1 MAFYNCTS
9 VGCLSANTGTYSTLS
24 NCQANCVS
32 WGCPPGLSANT
43 KIYFIYDSS
52 GSYGSSLEVMYTAAT
67 AYTNSLQSNG
77 WQGESYHILN
87 DKQTWLYWPTAI
99 YKHDLVKASPTCNAV
114 NGISSQYMNDFHIFD
129 VENNNIGSYSSNLL
143 QSSNGTPAAS
153 CYCPGDPS
161 NIVGGGVKKA
171 EYDEDIIVVAII
183 NEDAGTSNGYYAQG
197 WRVGTGSVGTPS
209 PAPDYG
215 NSASGIGPKGSYVG
229 WYTNHY
235 ITYSGVTN
243 AGGSLKSVLMPRQS
257 AAGNPYGGDWDESTG
272 WTPFERKFLL
282 FTTAAISSGNQDNI
296 NAGGTGVLDGTW
308 ISGTAPGSAFGPEAI
323 CALGETQISDPNIEG
338 NYTGVAGDN
347 NTPKIIGLEISNP
360 FWDLKGNDGT
370 QYTSSDWYPTFTG
383 MPAQLGP
390 DPLCTFLGHNC
401 FDDLT
406 DAGVPFTS
414 SPSGIFGGLDQYG
427 WSIDTSFS
435 GATAGDIGDV
445 LTNMVGWFPGVIPNN
460 CTSAETS
467 GNVDYPYGDQTN
479 CELLCFGAQLP
490 VFTYNCGPNGC
501 QQIPGTGGTYQ
512 NLSACTASC
521 TSYTCTV
528 TGCTS
533 TPGTGGTTTL
543 SACTASCVHYECTT
557 HWGCCEVVTSP
568 TNINNPSLDYIY
580 QTSGAC
586 EEGCIGWRC
595 NNDLGLTPDTK
606 IYVFYDTTSM
616 APEAIIEAYWGLQSF
631 LANQSAWVESDNG
644 GITGGTQ
651 QHMTVANE
659 RWLTWPLM
667 AYGFNLPDG
676 SSYFD
681 WTIMTQNSGNN
692 LGNNLPPTTNNYV
705 TQAWNW
711 IYGITPPPASHPN
724 YPNPDHWAIAA
735 GNPMGGTNE
744 GGIGQQSLLSL
755 INTNPNNPNYG
766 MNATINPQFWV
777 NTATTTDKH
786 GLITGDTLVII
797 FADESEGAVGGQ
809 YHTTSYTAAYDNS
822 APTPAWKSDYGNYS
836 KLWRINEGNSATTT
850 CSASTKLNLRT
861 FIYPTKGLNGV
872 TWSTHRPF
880 PINVLAAVSV
890 GNKLD
895 ITGNTPFDGT
905 WITGTAPCPV
915 VGYNAATG
923 GGVPGT
929 NWNEYFSAPGVWN
942 GVNSGTGNK
951 PIAFMEMANGLESSN
966 NYFTAN
972 NPDTFYYSAGTGS
985 SINNIPLGYGGLEF
999 LGFGTNISYPIIDG
1013 SLFAQDLTQFL
1024 QESTNNQ
1031 SGTCVSAQTRVVD
1044 GGNYPYLAESACTA
1058 SCVSY
1063 SCSANG
1069 CIEDPTYGTFESL
1082 SACTAIC
1089 QSYTCTTTG
1098 CSVYNV
1104 PYFDI
1109 NGWTDYSNAWGSG
1122 GTYFIGPNAGTV
1134 QGVIDAQLSCTTD
1147 CNTFYCTNDGCLA
1160 LPGHQNPTGNAYSTL
1175 SACTSACTSFN
1186 CDPTPVTQ
1194 LQGYPNFVGT
1204 IPGCDPIPN
1213 ASGQYTTQNDCQ
1225 TGCTTYECG
1234 LLGCYQVNS
1243 QYGTYQ
1249 DLPSCTAQCQ
1259 STECTDTGCVN
1270 QTGSGGTF
1278 FNQGSFATA
1287 TAQCASQC
1295 LSYECG
1301 PTGCTSQAGTGGT
1314 YTDSNICAFE
1324 CISFNCTGQGCVMQN
1339 GSGGTFSTLTACT
1352 ASCTSWECG
1361 THGCY
1366 EDTTGTGGT
1375 YSTLAECEAAP
1386 CTSYDCSTDG
1396 CILFNQPPA
1405 TPLPGVQYYGTGGQY
1420 ATSGA
1425 CSAACIGFECVN
1437 VTSPTDSGCVEIEG
1451 SGHTYYLLSD
1461 CTGSCKT
1468 YECSAN
1474 GCVIQNNSGGT
1485 YPYTVQGLAQ
1495 CQTACTSYN
1504 CGANDCTPVVGSGG
1518 TYFNSTNS
1526 FLGYTACTAS
1536 CSSFNCYTTGCT
1548 IQVGTGGTFSAM
1560 SSCTASCTSWE
1571 CTTDCCQ
1578 LYNAPYY
1585 GTGGTHSTQSACT
1598 AACIH
1603 WGCHQIVTG
1612 ITTTTSKIY
1621 AYYDMTSMSQDAVK
1635 QAILAMRDWVAS
1647 IPGFSGN
1654 LYHTL
1659 INDERWLGWA
1669 TSVYTGAFADGNT
1682 SSTFDNANAGLI
1694 YQWAQSQVP
1703 AITGI
1708 YDNCIAGTAFP
1719 FLVPQ
1724 VLANGPAPTAANT
1737 DDVIVV
1743 TFIDESARPN
1753 FGPGTP
1759 ANISD
1764 YVYHGD
1770 DIGCGVPGCIEPQYA
1785 GLVANQL
1792 DDQVTETW
1800 RKDYTA
1806 FTTSFNAVT
1815 AATGTFNGL
1824 MYPTNSSSVFGGS
1837 PISDRNRIFA
1847 LHVVACIDKG
1857 TMTPGA
1863 QGQNWLPGT
1872 APRTQASGGM
1882 SIGTPTLCEIAD
1894 LTALEVSNPY
1904 VLEGY
1909 GNLRDK
1915 GWNYNIGFSAFTQQ
1929 SFDNDITDFLS
1940 QSTTAQG
1947 TGGTQCISACTQMT
1961 SLYPYATF
1969 GECTGNCISYECT
1982 INGCVVSPNTGG
1994 TFSSLAACTGD
2005 CVSFSCTTTGTTS
2018 LVGTGAT
2025 GTHTDYN
2032 VIASG
2037 CNSFNCLYDP
2047 SSPSNQQGCQQQIGS
2062 GGTYLHFSSCTAE
2075 CRSWEC
2081 TTDCLTN
2088 ATGCTEH
2095 PNTGHTYSS
2104 LSACTGSCQ
2113 IDWYCVPEV
2122 NVNSCSGQQ
2131 ILGPQGGLMMNYGV
2145 ESPWVL
2151 AGSGYGAL
2159 GWMAENDQYST
2170 FGSYSFSMSE
2180 QTLNANGIYNLN
2192 NLCSGPYVLEEIPG
2206 IPGTVNSPGY
2216 LAVLNSIVFTASGNT
2231 APNFPQTFTTWNSL
2245 VTFFM
2250 GLGAN
2255 INSSMYAY
2263 HVIQEIVGPWAQ
2275 SQNSNVQFNYSWS
2288 MCTCLYE
2295 PCYTLCDNGVVPIP
2309 PTAVG
2314 PFTSSGAAET
2324 SCCFTATTWNC
2335 SAGTILDT
2343 CSARTQ
2349 IDYPNQFANAT
2360 DAWDWLTVNAPSAT
2374 LDSLKYESTTPAFG
2388 VDDACAG
2395 PNGGILYEILPMSS
2409 PYVNNNLSYATWDGF
2424 IAQLQA
2430 EGVTGILSGM
2440 SFSIVNSHFMA
2451 QSGHSLPTCVAMCTC
2466 REEDCHCV
2474 EVIGTGGT
2482 YTTSGECYSA
2492 CCSATTATSWN
2503 CASEGPMQPICSA
2516 KTYMGTL
2523 DSPWAVLDNYRQ
2535 NAPASYFAGKKY
2547 IALFDEDGLQTP
2559 TYTWNDVWG
2568 SVSATSYDWQDC
2580 YKDIN
2585 IQLGWPF
2592 NTVISGFK
2600 KINYV
2605 ESISHPLV
2613 TGGFQYHNW
2622 NDFYTAAASVTT
2634 LNTNM
2639 TVSGVCTALSN
2650 IVGTGSYDC
2659 DIITKECCSSADCYC
2674 YELFT
2679 SGGTY
2684 LTEPDCISACC
2695 PTTGWTCYYANGV
2708 PQGTCINVQNPIP
2721 PFYMLKTDCEDPL
2734 INTQCFPETSWQC
2747 ITGTTIYSC
2756 DPSIDLY
2763 TDSPAISANSIEY
2776 PFTSTTTDLN
2786 GIPSFSPPQNL
2797 GGVTGGNNGQGQV
2810 ETILTDFNYLNPTT
2824 HFSSVTFE
2832 YCSGSTASCTGTT
2845 NCFPG
2850 GSNVVYG
2857 ANNYPTY
2864 RMISISHM
2872 LVHDYTPYPSWDL
2885 FITAAQGLGHQ
2896 VTTAMTSQ
2904 FLWLNTVFNQGRFIA
2919 VIEPCTCYFDADAC
2933 ECIEVPNSNHYPTSA
2948 ACEQVCCPSGHP
2960 ITYDCTING
2969 CVDPGN
2975 GTGAY
2980 NINQYVDC
2988 VDECQEWVCQTGT
3001 TLMDSCSGQTILPP
3015 GGGLLPQYV
3024 GNPLSP
3030 FASGGAYDALQYFAQ
3045 STNGLQGATFGTYKW
3060 DCAVGCSAVWGNI
3073 PPCSAPNGTWVKLVS
3088 CFVRPVNYTAGQ
3100 ANTPLWNGPYTNWFD
3115 TLTDIQNN
3123 GYAVNSVLNLLDVQ
3137 TILTGSTMTNTN
3149 TCSNKTSVPVFG
3161 GLEELIVYISD
3172 PANGLQNTDVSTLVY
3187 DLFHSGYPLT
3197 APVNNPPQVL
3207 GNSNVGQWNE
3217 RCEALNQNWPGF
3229 GTWPNPQAA
3238 HRGHIGFFVVDFCD
3252 GNGGQQFTRYTDF
3265 ISYMNISMPSLGV
3278 TLNTP
3283 FAQMKSLLMTEMA
3296 NRGCGNMAEA
3306 LFTHGSLGFCQ
3317 CTSTSSPALEI
3328 VPVWET
3334 CVCAEDPCGCVLTPG
3349 TGHTSGFSITQSATC
3364 EQICCSSTC
3373 VVECGVLI
3381 TGSEEGVLY
3390 YDHVGNTTHKLFD
3403 DIGFDNRDIAARQ
3416 NKLWTYD
3423 SNIIKEY
3430 DVTWCPFSHAF
3441 NRNIGISAP
3450 LGKGLTPTNNPNILL
3465 AAGNYVTEIDISG
3478 AVAIST
3484 NLYPIPSGLTCTGD
3498 ILWDESPGAPTPG
3511 HTIITFGSGSTH
3523 YVGKFTHPGG
3533 TLLEYSLITGLN
3545 PNERMDSLYGVSD
3558 VSTQLFGITTERR
3571 VFELLTNT
3579 SPLQFAPVA
3588 TQTLTLVNQL
3598 TNIVNGATNVFYGPT
3613 TSNNTSCTMIESGDA
3628 WWCQDVVGCQSYPG
3642 GTIPPVYAGG
3652 PFPSLIDCQTQCNF
3666 GCGCSVL
3673 GNNPCACELT
3683 TTLVNPATCTWYPT
3697 LALCQAAQPP
3707 VGLIQAGSGCCSCYD
3722 CTSLTYQTWITMST
3736 TVQQTISTNPIPAG
3750 GVPTWVNGQSY
3761 YPGEVVLFTDP
3772 YGNECCYVRVLDYC
3786 GNNPCPHDFITP
3798 WDSHTDYT
3806 NSLTTNTYVNQ
3817 IYIPWIACDRDCP
3830 TVITYDCISATTGS
3844 SVVDSS
3850 CGNRNTIP
3858 QQAFTTTSVANVNSI
3873 VGYISDPVN
3882 GLQYTNVN
3890 DIRYVLNNA
3899 NSVQNPCTD
3908 TAPIAPPNSN
3918 FAWNRITNLQAQV
3931 NVNPNGATGIFTDTT
3946 WAGLVT
3952 QLANEGIMYN
3962 GNVVNLQMTN
3972 TEVFAG
3978 INQTGNGGM
3987 GYGSGS
3993 CPCTPGNDCYCQE
4006 VLGPNGQ
4013 YVTSAACELNCC
4025 SGSTWSCDTSNTTTF
4040 DSCANAVNLG
4050 VQGLSFNPAINA
4062 IAGGGWAFW
4071 NGNFSNFKFEHAAPP
4086 VPGSIMGTY
4095 MGQSIIP
4102 LAMGDTPC
4110 PVPQSQLNGHWARIV
4125 EINCSTYPYDIT
4137 AMGPYYTWQSL
4148 INALNVNS
4156 VQYGTGVNFTPSM
4169 TYQDV
4174 TNYAKIQVKWEFC
4187 VCDESPCRGTCIEL
4201 FDGSGPYSTQA
4212 ECLSA
4217 CCPTYDCT
4225 FNGCVNNGNG
4235 LGAFSSLTVCE
4246 QQCQQY
4252 QCQSGSSIMV
4262 GFCAN
4267 KTSTPVVGSPADII
4281 GYFADSTTTPIS
4293 PQVNNMQNA
4302 TFSDY
4307 TVTLAGVQ
4315 SPFGSNCPNEITF
4328 GFPPTLQYLGDY
4340 VVMDSI
4346 SIKFTSGGYVGGPF
4360 HTWSSIIQFIDTQL
4374 SIPGASLTST
4384 YGDIQNLLG
4393 DLSVPMTLDPQ
4404 FRWCECKE
4412 TDCDCILIPGT
4423 GATPYNINQYS
4434 LCYSA
4439 CCDETYDCT
4448 INGCVP
4454 NNAGTGIFS
4463 SLAQCQLICVE
4474 YECVSGVTADF
4485 CEQKQSIPV
4494 SNCNVLPI
4502 GLSQLTTDL
4511 LSYFSNPMNGI
4522 NQASFSAYKYDQT
4535 APGVYN
4541 PNTPFCNG
4549 TMCPQSVYHYFS
4561 YISYNNG
4568 WPAGHQ
4574 YHINTGAQYSWADF
4588 INALN
4593 QSNGVNNY
4601 LMVNYSPNANL
4612 ATIQGALSDI
4622 PGEGRIELG
4631 PISPCICQDVDC
4643 HCPQIPGTGHT
4654 PTQNYYSTSAS
4665 CITDCCED
4673 VWYCENDHGNCECKF
4688 GTAPLGSP
4696 TYSSLLDC
4704 KQSPQNCCKNQ
4715 WYDCP
4720 GGACVSLIPG
4730 TIGPYATPADC
4741 TAAVAAGLCEPDQPS
4756 YNCQTESPGPV
4767 VIPTCVPC
4775 IGTGCQYT
4783 PVTAAGA
4790 PFFGDALAQCQSQCE
4805 GENPICW
4812 KCCMNKFGQIYQLTL
4827 NHPTCKCPVDT
4838 VEVPC
4843 DGTGPCPYPVS
4854 CAPGW
4859 TYNWNTCQ
4867 CDCDQY
4873 QSCLPGYIWDVD
4885 NCGCKPNND
4894 DGPIDVT
4901 HAPSEM
4907 VVAVSDYYNLPI
4919 GVVAEEL
4926 SKAVDKL
4933 EDLKARGFKGDGCEY
4948 CDDPKDGV
4956 CLFNG
4961 CLTLEDL
4968 EDKFKPT
4975 SIICYVDGLPL
4986 YNRPSGAEDL
4996 ANRLGCLGTHSHM
5009 CSDGI
5014 TMGWMACSSHK
5025 EAVDRFNSIKKPIT
5039 KNNNDP
5045 ELFLYQREQNKLT
5058 PKVEEKVIVR
5068 KPTSP
5073 FDLPATNPGSSG
5085 GGGTD
5090 NGSGGAFEGT
5100 CCEWCATG
5108 RTGTPPSG
5116 CYDYLCDRCTE
5127 DRGGGSDDSE
5137 LPSEDRDRGGMSEY

>member
-43 KIYFIYDSS
+43 NIYFIYDSS
-52 GSYGSSLEVMYTAAT
+52 GSYGSDIQVMYTAAT

-87 DKQTWLYWPTAI
+87 DKQKWLYWPTAI

-114 NGISSQYMNDFHIFD
+114 NGVSNNYIGEFHIFD
-129 VENNNIGSYSSNLL
+129 IDNGNIGGWGASNLL
-143 QSSNGTPAAS
+143 QSSNGTAAAS

-171 EYDEDIIVVAII
+171 EYNEDIIVVNII
-183 NEDAGTSNGYYAQG
+183 NEDSSTVGSLYGGYDRG
-197 WRVGTGSVGTPS
+197 WRSSAPT
-209 PAPDYG
+209 PAPAYQG
-215 NSASGIGPKGSYVG
+215 SASGLGPLGAYVG
-229 WYTNHY
+229 WYINHY

-257 AAGNPYGGDWDESTG
+257 SSFGAQGDWDTNLG
-272 WTPFERKFLL
+272 WEWVERSFLL
-282 FTTAAISSGNQDNI
+282 YTTAAISSGNQDNVA
-296 NAGGTGVLDGTW
+296 AGGTGTLDGTW
-308 ISGTAPGSAFGPEAI
+308 IPGTAPGSAFGPEAI
-323 CALGETQISDPNIEG
+323 CALGETQIADSNIKG
-338 NYTGVAGDN
+338 SWTGLAGDN
-347 NTPKIIGLEISNP
+347 DTPKIIGLEISNP

-370 QYTSSDWYPTFTG
+370 QYTSSDWLPTFTG
-383 MPAQLGP
+383 MGGQLGP
-390 DPLCTFLGHNC
+390 DPLCSFLGYPC
-401 FDDLT
+401 FGELT

-414 SPSGIFGGLDQYG
+414 SPSGIWGGLDQYG

-435 GATAGDIGDV
+435 GATAGDIGAV
-445 LTNMVGWFPGVIPNN
+445 LTNMVGWFPGVVPNN
-460 CTSAETS
+460 CTTAETS
-467 GNVDYPYGDQTN
+467 GNMDYPYVDQAT
-479 CELLCFGAQLP
+479 CESICFGAQLP
-490 VFTYNCGPNGC
+490 VYTYNCGPNGC
-501 QQIPGTGGTYQ
+501 QQIPGSGGTYQ
-512 NLSACTASC
+512 NLSACTATCS
-521 TSYTCTV
+521 SYTCTA

-533 TPGTGGTTTL
+533 TPGTGGTETL
-543 SACTASCVHYECTT
+543 SACTATCVHYECTT

-568 TNINNPSLDYIY
+568 VNINNPSLDYIY

-595 NNDLGLTPDTK
+595 NNDLGLTPETK

-616 APEAIIEAYWGLQSF
+616 ATSAIQEAYWGLQSF
-631 LANQSAWVESDNG
+631 LGNQSAWVESDNG

-651 QHMTVANE
+651 QHMTVSNE

-681 WTIMTQNSGNN
+681 WSVMTQNSGNN
-692 LGNNLPPTTNNYV
+692 LGTNFPPTSQNKTKA
-705 TQAWNW
+705 AWEW
-711 IYGITPPPASHPN
+711 AYGISTPPLNHPN

-735 GNPMGGTNE
+735 GNPMGGYNE
-744 GGIGQQSLLSL
+744 GGIGQQSVLSL
-755 INTNPNNPNYG
+755 TNTNPNNPNYG

-797 FADESEGAVGGQ
+797 FADESENAVGGE
-809 YHTTSYTAAYDNS
+809 YHTTQYNQHYDNT
-822 APTPAWKSDYGNYS
+822 APTPSWKTDYSNYS

-861 FIYPTKGLNGV
+861 FIYPTKGTNGV
-872 TWSTHRPF
+872 TYSTHRPF
-880 PINVLAAVSV
+880 PINVLAAISV

-905 WITGTAPCPV
+905 WRVGTAPNPQP
-915 VGYNAATG
+915 GGLPLG

-942 GVNSGTGNK
+942 GVNIGTGNR
-951 PIAFMEMANGLESSN
+951 PISFKEMASGLESGLNLGGGN
-966 NYFTAN
+966 NYFQTN

-1044 GGNYPYLAESACTA
+1044 GGDYPYLAQSACTA

-1082 SACTAIC
+1082 SACTAVC

-1122 GTYFIGPNAGTV
+1122 GTYFIGPNAGTA
-1134 QGVIDAQLSCTTD
+1134 QGVIDAQLSCVTD

-1186 CDPTPVTQ
+1186 CDPTPVNQ

-1204 IPGCDPIPN
+1204 VPGCDPIPN

-1259 STECTDTGCVN
+1259 STECTNTGCVN

-1314 YTDSNICAFE
+1314 YTDSNICDYE

-1339 GSGGTFSTLTACT
+1339 GTGGTFSTLTACT

-1361 THGCY
+1361 SHGCY

-1375 YSTLAECEAAP
+1375 YSTLQECEAAP

-1396 CILFNQPPA
+1396 CVLFNQPPA

-1425 CSAACIGFECVN
+1425 CSAACIGFECIN
-1437 VTSPTDSGCVEIEG
+1437 VTSASDSGCVEIEG

-1468 YECSAN
+1468 YTCSVN

-1526 FLGYTACTAS
+1526 FLGYETCTAS

-1598 AACIH
+1598 ASCIH

-1635 QAILAMRDWVAS
+1635 QAILGMNAWVAS

-1682 SSTFDNANAGLI
+1682 SSTLDNANAGLI
-1694 YQWAQSQVP
+1694 YQWAQSLS
-1703 AITGI
+1703 ITDI
-1708 YDNCIAGTAFP
+1708 YDNCVAGTPFP
-1719 FLVPQ
+1719 FLVPP
-1724 VLANGPAPTAANT
+1724 VVANGPAPTAANT

-1753 FGPGTP
+1753 FGPTTP
-1759 ANISD
+1759 SNISD

-1800 RKDYTA
+1800 RQDYTA

-1815 AATGTFNGL
+1815 AATGTFNAL
-1824 MYPTNSSSVFGGS
+1824 MYPTNSSTVFGGS
-1837 PISDRNRIFA
+1837 AITDRNRIFA

-1857 TMTPGA
+1857 TMTPGV

-1882 SIGTPTLCEIAD
+1882 SVGTPTLCEIAD

-1915 GWNYNIGFSAFTQQ
+1915 GWNYNIGFSAFTQFG
-1929 SFDNDITDFLS
+1929 FDNDIADFLAE
-1940 QSTTAQG
+1940 STTGQG

-2005 CVSFSCTTTGTTS
+2005 CISWSCTTTGTTS
-2018 LVGTGAT
+2018 LIGTGAT

-2032 VIASG
+2032 VVASG
-2037 CNSFNCLYDP
+2037 CNSYNCLYDP

-2081 TTDCLTN
+2081 VTDCLTN

-2095 PNTGHTYSS
+2095 PNTGHTYGSF
-2104 LSACTGSCQ
+2104 SACTGTCQ
-2113 IDWYCVPEV
+2113 VEWYCVPEV
-2122 NVNSCSGQQ
+2122 IINSCSGQQ
-2131 ILGPQGGLMMNYGV
+2131 IIGPQGGIIDSSYGIN
-2145 ESPWVL
+2145 SPWV
-2151 AGSGYGAL
+2151 GGNGYGAL
-2159 GWMAENDQYST
+2159 GWMAENDQYSS
-2170 FGSYSFSMSE
+2170 FGSYSFSMS
-2180 QTLNANGIYNLN
+2180 QTQLISEGINTTNL
-2192 NLCSGPYVLEEIPG
+2192 LCPGPYVLETG
-2206 IPGTVNSPGY
+2206 AAGVTQNPGY
-2216 LAVLNSIVFTASGNT
+2216 LAVLNSLVITATGNT
-2231 APNFPQTFTTWNSL
+2231 APNFPQTFTTWSSL
-2245 VTFFM
+2245 VNYFI

-2255 INSSMYAY
+2255 VNLGMYGY

-2275 SQNSNVQFNYSWS
+2275 SQNSNVDVSYDWS
-2288 MCTCLYE
+2288 LCGCQNND
-2295 PCYTLCDNGVVPIP
+2295 CYTLCDNGSVVIP
-2309 PTAVG
+2309 ANAVG
-2314 PFTSSGAAET
+2314 PFTTSGAAEL

-2343 CSARTQ
+2343 CSGRTQ
-2349 IDYPNQFANAT
+2349 IDYPNQFANAV
-2360 DAWDWLTVNAPSAT
+2360 DAWDWITVNAPSAQFNT
-2374 LDSLKYESTTPAFG
+2374 LKYESTTPAFG
-2388 VDDACAG
+2388 VDDVCPG

-2409 PYVNNNLSYATWDGF
+2409 PYINNNLSYATWDGF

-2440 SFSIVNSHFMA
+2440 SYSIVNSHFMA

-2466 REEDCHCV
+2466 REDECQCV

-2482 YTTSGECYSA
+2482 YTTSAECYSA
-2492 CCSATTATSWN
+2492 CCSATTATSWE

-2516 KTYMGTL
+2516 KTYMGAL

-2547 IALFDEDGLQTP
+2547 ITLFDEDGLQTP
-2559 TYTWNDVWG
+2559 TYTWNDVWA
-2568 SVSATSYDWQDC
+2568 SVSGTSYNWQDC

-2592 NTVISGFK
+2592 NTVINGYK

-2622 NDFYTAAASVTT
+2622 NDFYTVAATVTP

-2684 LTEPDCISACC
+2684 LNEPDCIVDCC
-2695 PTTGWTCYYANGV
+2695 PITGWTCYYANGV
-2708 PQGTCINVQNPIP
+2708 PQGTCINVNNPLP
-2721 PFYMLKTDCEDPL
+2721 PFFLSKTDCEDPL
-2734 INTQCFPETSWQC
+2734 INTQCFPETSWEC

-2763 TDSPAISANSIEY
+2763 TDSPAISANSIQY

-2786 GIPSFSPPQNL
+2786 GIPNFSPPQNL
-2797 GGVTGGNNGQGQV
+2797 GGVSGGNNGQGQV

-2850 GSNVVYG
+2850 GSNIVYG
-2857 ANNYPTY
+2857 ANSYPTY
-2864 RMISISHM
+2864 RMISIAHM
-2872 LVHDYTPYPSWDL
+2872 LVHDFTPYPSWDS
-2885 FITAAQGLGHQ
+2885 FVTAAQGLGHQ
-2896 VTTAMTSQ
+2896 ITTAMTSQ
-2904 FLWLNTVFNQGRFIA
+2904 FLWLNTTFNHGRFVA
-2919 VIEPCTCYFDADAC
+2919 VIEPCTCYFDSNAC

-2975 GTGAY
+2975 GNGAY

-2988 VDECQEWVCQTGT
+2988 VDECQEWICESGT
-3001 TLMDSCSGQTILPP
+3001 TLMDACSGHTILPP
-3015 GGGLLPQYV
+3015 LGGLLPQYP
-3024 GNPLSP
+3024 GNPTNPGLYM
-3030 FASGGAYDALQYFAQ
+3030 GGAYDALQYFAEI
-3045 STNGLQGATFGTYKW
+3045 TNGMQNATFGTYKW
-3060 DCAVGCSAVWGNI
+3060 DCAIGCTGTMGNV
-3073 PPCSAPNGTWVKLVS
+3073 PLCTAPNGTWTRLVS
-3088 CFVRPVNYTAGQ
+3088 CFIRPINYTSGQ
-3100 ANTPLWNGPYTNWFD
+3100 ANTPMWNGPYTNWLD
-3115 TLTDIQNN
+3115 TLTDLQNN
-3123 GYAVNSVLNLLDVQ
+3123 GYGSVSTVQSLFDVQNSLTATTVTQTSSCDNAVNLNMVMDYQTLLPYVAD
-3137 TILTGSTMTNTN
+3137 
-3149 TCSNKTSVPVFG
+3149 PV
-3161 GLEELIVYISD
+3161 
-3172 PANGLQNTDVSTLVY
+3172 NGLQTTTLMNIVFDYPCGGSVVS
-3187 DLFHSGYPLT
+3187 PLSSL
-3197 APVNNPPQVL
+3197 PFCSN
-3207 GNSNVGQWNE
+3207 NSNT
-3217 RCEALNQNWPGF
+3217 RCHPLNQTLNHAPGQS
-3229 GTWPNPQAA
+3229 QAY
-3238 HRGHIGFFVVDFCD
+3238 RGFIAYFTIDYLD
-3252 GNGGQQFTRYTDF
+3252 GNGPQQFTKWSDFVSYT
-3265 ISYMNISMPSLGV
+3265 NTVLPNLGI

-3283 FAQMKSLLMTEMA
+3283 YATVKAQMQAIAAA
-3296 NRGCGNMAEA
+3296 NFTQAGMSYCGC
-3306 LFTHGSLGFCQ
+3306 
-3317 CTSTSSPALEI
+3317 STIVSEPLEV
-3328 VPVWET
+3328 VPVWEG
-3334 CVCAEDPCGCVLTPG
+3334 CVCAEDPCGCVLIPG
-3349 TGHTSGFSITQSATC
+3349 TGHTSGYSITQSATC
-3364 EQICCSSTC
+3364 EQICCSAVC
-3373 VVECGVLI
+3373 VEECGVII
-3381 TGSEEGVLY
+3381 TGTEEGVLY
-3390 YDHVGNTTHKLFD
+3390 YDHSGNVTQKLFD
-3403 DIGFDNRDIAARQ
+3403 DFGFDNYDIAARQ
-3416 NKLWTYD
+3416 NKLWTY
-3423 SNIIKEY
+3423 NTYEIREY
-3430 DVTWCPFSHAF
+3430 DVTWCPFSHTF
-3441 NRNIGISAP
+3441 NRTIGVNQP
-3450 LGKGLTPTNNPNILL
+3450 LGKGLTPTNTPNILL
-3465 AAGNYVTEIDISG
+3465 VANDYVTEVDISG
-3478 AVAIST
+3478 VVAITT
-3484 NLYPIPSGLTCTGD
+3484 NLYQIPSGLTCTGD
-3498 ILWDESPGAPTPG
+3498 ILWDESPGGPSPA
-3511 HTIITFGSGSTH
+3511 HTIITYGSGSTY
-3523 YVGKFTHPGG
+3523 YVGKFTHPAGV
-3533 TLLEYSLITGLN
+3533 LLEYSQITGLN
-3545 PNERMDSLYGVSD
+3545 AGESMDSLYGIND
-3558 VSTQLFGITTERR
+3558 ASTQIFGITTDRR
-3571 VFELLTNT
+3571 VFELMTNVT
-3579 SPLQFAPVA
+3579 PLQFAPVP
-3588 TQTLTLVNQL
+3588 TQTLTLVNQN
-3598 TNIVNGATNVFYGPT
+3598 TNKVNGATNVFYGPSLT
-3613 TSNNTSCTMIESGDA
+3613 NNTSCTFIESGDA
-3628 WWCQDVVGCQSYPG
+3628 WFCEDIVGCQAYPS
-3642 GTIPPVYAGG
+3642 GTIPPNYAAG
-3652 PFPSLIDCQTQCNF
+3652 PFTSQIDCQAHCNF
-3666 GCGCSVL
+3666 GCGCAT
-3673 GNNPCACELT
+3673 NTNTPCLCELT
-3683 TTLVNPATCTWYPT
+3683 TTLVNPASCSWYPT
-3697 LALCQAAQPP
+3697 LALCQGAQPP
-3707 VGLIQAGSGCCSCYD
+3707 VGLIQAGEGCCNCFA
-3722 CTSLTYQTWITMST
+3722 CTSLTYQTWVSQST

-3750 GVPTWVNGQSY
+3750 GVSTWVNGLSY
-3761 YPGEVVLFTDP
+3761 YPGDVVLFTDP

-3786 GNNPCPHDFITP
+3786 GQNPCPHDFITP

-3806 NSLTTNTYVNQ
+3806 NSLTTNTYISQ
-3817 IYIPWIACDRDCP
+3817 IFVPWIACDEDCP

-3850 CGNRNTIP
+3850 CGSKNTIP
-3858 QQAFTTTSVANVNSI
+3858 QQAFTNTNVANVNSVI
-3873 VGYISDPVN
+3873 GYIADAAN
-3882 GLQYTNVN
+3882 GLQNTNVN

-3899 NSVQNPCTD
+3899 ASLQNPCTD
-3908 TAPIAPPNSN
+3908 TAPIATPNSIW
-3918 FAWNRITNLQAQV
+3918 AWNKISHIQAQV
-3931 NVNPNGATGIFTDTT
+3931 NVNPNGNTGVFQDTT
-3946 WAGLVT
+3946 WAGLVS
-3952 QLANEGIMYN
+3952 QLATEGIMLN
-3962 GNVVNLQMTN
+3962 GNLVNTQMTN
-3972 TEVFAG
+3972 TQVFAG
-3978 INQTGNGGM
+3978 INQTGNGGL
-3987 GYGSGS
+3987 GYGAGS
-3993 CPCTPGNDCYCQE
+3993 CLCTQGNECYCQE

-4013 YVTSAACELNCC
+4013 YPTSGLCEINCC

-4040 DSCANAVNLG
+4040 DSCANATDINA
-4050 VQGLSFNPAINA
+4050 QGLSYTAAISA
-4062 IAGGGWAFW
+4062 IAAGGWGAW
-4071 NGNFSNFKFEHAAPP
+4071 NAGFSFMKFEHGMFPT
-4086 VPGSIMGTY
+4086 PGAQVGNY
-4095 MGQSIIP
+4095 MGQPIVP

-4110 PVPQSQLNGHWARIV
+4110 PVPQSTLNGHWARIV
-4125 EINCSTYPYDIT
+4125 EINGSSYPYDIT
-4137 AMGPYYTWQSL
+4137 QNGPYYTWSSVIDEL
-4148 INALNVNS
+4148 NAKAL
-4156 VQYGTGVNFTPSM
+4156 QYGTNHVFQYTMN
-4169 TYQDV
+4169 YQDV
-4174 TNYAKIQVKWEFC
+4174 TSRAKIQVKWEFC

-4201 FDGSGPYSTQA
+4201 FDGSGPYSTQND
-4212 ECLSA
+4212 CLSA

-4235 LGAFSSLTVCE
+4235 LGAFTSFTQCE
-4246 QQCQQY
+4246 QECQQY
-4252 QCQSGSSIMV
+4252 QCQSATSIMV
-4262 GFCAN
+4262 GLCAS
-4267 KTSTPVVGSPADII
+4267 KTSTPAVGSPADII
-4281 GYFADSTTTPIS
+4281 NYFADSTTTPIA

-4302 TFSDY
+4302 TFIDY

-4315 SPFGSNCPNEITF
+4315 APFGSNCPHEITF
-4328 GFPPTLQYLGDY
+4328 GFPPTTQYLGDY
-4340 VVMDSI
+4340 AIMDSI
-4346 SIKFTSGGYVGGPF
+4346 NIKYTTGGYVGGPF
-4360 HTWSSIIQFIDTQL
+4360 HKWSQIIQYITVTL
-4374 SIPGASLTST
+4374 GIPGASLSSS
-4384 YGDIQNLLG
+4384 YYDIQNLLG
-4393 DLSVPMTLDPQ
+4393 DLANPLTLDPQ

-4412 TDCDCILIPGT
+4412 SDCDCILIPGT
-4423 GATPYNINQYS
+4423 GATPYDINQYS

-4439 CCDETYDCT
+4439 CCDESYDCT
-4448 INGCVP
+4448 INGCVA
-4454 NNAGTGIFS
+4454 NNSGTGNFT
-4463 SLAQCQLICVE
+4463 SLAQCQLICLE
-4474 YECVSGVTADF
+4474 YECISGTTSNASI
-4485 CEQKQSIPV
+4485 CEAKQSIPIA
-4494 SNCNVLPI
+4494 NCNILPI
-4502 GLSQLTTDL
+4502 GLVQLTTDL
-4511 LSYFSNPMNGI
+4511 LNYFSNPANNL
-4522 NQASFSAYKYDQT
+4522 NQASFSAYKFDQE
-4535 APGVYN
+4535 APAYYSPTGSQ
-4541 PNTPFCNG
+4541 CNG
-4549 TMCPQSVYHYFS
+4549 SLCNQSVYHYFDS
-4561 YISYNNG
+4561 ISYNNG

-4574 YHINTGAQYSWADF
+4574 YSINTGPQTSWGNF

-4593 QSNGVNNY
+4593 NSNGINNF
-4601 LMVNYSPNANL
+4601 LMVNYSPNTSYANIL
-4612 ATIQGALSDI
+4612 SALSDV
-4622 PGEGRIELG
+4622 PGEGRVQLG
-4631 PISPCICQDVDC
+4631 KINPCICNNEPC

-4654 PTQNYYSTSAS
+4654 PTQNYYSTSAA
-4665 CITDCCED
+4665 CETDCCED
-4673 VWYCENDHGNCECKF
+4673 EWYCNTKPLTGCECQM
-4688 GTAPLGSP
+4688 GTPPPGAP
-4696 TYSSLLDC
+4696 TYPSLLAC
-4704 KQSPQNCCKNQ
+4704 KLNQQNCCKNQ

-4720 GGACVSLIPG
+4720 NGACVSLIPG
-4730 TIGPYATPADC
+4730 TIGPYATAADC
-4741 TAAVAAGLCEPDQPS
+4741 TAAVAAGMCSPEGPS
-4756 YNCQTESPGPV
+4756 YNCQTDGPGPV
-4767 VIPTCVPC
+4767 VVPTCVPC
-4775 IGTGCQYT
+4775 IGSACQFT

-4805 GENPICW
+4805 GETPICW
-4812 KCCMNKFGQIYQLTL
+4812 KCCMNKFGQIYQLLL
-4827 NHPTCKCPVDT
+4827 NDPICKCKT
-4838 VEVPC
+4838 GEVEVPC
-4843 DGTGPCPYPVS
+4843 DGHGPCPFPVS
-4854 CAPGW
+4854 CIDGW
-4859 TYNWNTCQ
+4859 TYNWSTCQ

-4885 NCGCKPNND
+4885 NCGCKPNGPS
-4894 DGPIDVT
+4894 GPIDVV

-4907 VVAVSDYYNLPI
+4907 VVAISDYYNIPL
-4919 GVVAEEL
+4919 GVVSEEL

-4933 EDLKARGFKGDGCEY
+4933 ETLKSRGFKGDGCEY
-4948 CDDPKDGV
+4948 CDDPQNGV

-4968 EDKFKPT
+4968 EDRFKPT
-4975 SIICYVDGLPL
+4975 SIVCYVDGLPL
-4986 YNRPSGAEDL
+4986 YSRPSGASDL
-4996 ANRLGCLGTHSHM
+4996 GKRLGCVGTHSHM
-5009 CSDGI
+5009 CSDGE
-5014 TMGWMACSSHK
+5014 TMGWMSCSTHK
-5025 EAVDRFNSIKKPIT
+5025 EAVDRWNSVKKQPIED
-5039 KNNNDP
+5039 NNDP
-5045 ELFLYQREQNKLT
+5045 NLFLYQREQNKLT
-5058 PKVEEKVIVR
+5058 PVVEPEFIIRQPV
-5068 KPTSP
+5068 SP
-5073 FDLPATNPGSSG
+5073 YDLPATNPSTPGGS
-5085 GGGTD
+5085 D
-5090 NGSGGAFEGT
+5090 GAFAGT
-5100 CCEWCATG
+5100 CCEWCALG
-5108 RTGTPPSG
+5108 GVGTPPSG
-5116 CYDYLCDRCTE
+5116 CYDYMCSRC
-5127 DRGGGSDDSE
+5127 GGGSDEESGGEESGDGKGMG
-5137 LPSEDRDRGGMSEY
+5137 PSDMVDDGEDRGRGY